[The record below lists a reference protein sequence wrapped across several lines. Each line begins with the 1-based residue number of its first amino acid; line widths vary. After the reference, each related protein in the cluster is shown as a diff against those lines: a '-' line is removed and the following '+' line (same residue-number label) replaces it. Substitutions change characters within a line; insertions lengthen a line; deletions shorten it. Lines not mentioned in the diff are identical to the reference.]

1 MQIFILSAF
10 KRKQQSLRQEPGNQ
24 PGEHLRHHRRVGD
37 QHLRQQRRWE
47 EVQGVLGARAKSR
60 VTSIE

>member
-1 MQIFILSAF
+1 MQRVNFNCLMLTSNA
-10 KRKQQSLRQEPGNQ
+10 KGPDVVLVLQQS
-24 PGEHLRHHRRVGD
+24 
-37 QHLRQQRRWE
+37 LRQQRRWE